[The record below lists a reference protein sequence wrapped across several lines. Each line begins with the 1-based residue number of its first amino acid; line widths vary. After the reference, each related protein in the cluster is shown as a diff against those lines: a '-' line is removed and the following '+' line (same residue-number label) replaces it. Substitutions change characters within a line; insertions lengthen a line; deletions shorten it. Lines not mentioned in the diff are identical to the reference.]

1 MVDLADV
8 ARHASARP
16 FAYLITVSAHG
27 GIHTSVVHPSVD
39 AAAITVPGVSDRVRR
54 NAGANPTVSL
64 VWPPVES
71 GGHSLIVDG
80 QAGVGADLTVDVTRA
95 VLHRPAS
102 DPQPSADGSCVQDC
116 IDL

>member
-1 MVDLADV
+1 MVDLVDV

-16 FAYLITVSAHG
+16 FAYLITVSSHG
-27 GIHTSVVHPSVD
+27 SIHTSVVHPSVD
-39 AAAITVPGVSDRVRR
+39 TAAITVSGVSDRVRR
-54 NAGANPTVSL
+54 NAGANPTVSI
-64 VWPPVES
+64 VWPPVDA

-80 QAGVGADLTVDVTRA
+80 TAAVADDLTVDVSRA

-102 DPQPSADGSCVQDC
+102 DPQPSDDGSCVQDC